1 MSDFLYRRWKCHF
14 LDPQNGHFCQKCP
27 SWDLKKRHF
36 QCRYKK
42 SETTFII
49 QTFPKNEDYSLW
61 FHLLSLF
68 RVGLDD
74 FHFRALSA
82 LISEGK
88 SDQNEK
94 CNFAKEGVLKSKKW
108 RQQTHLKTQFYIRK
122 SVWQSI
128 LGTLSDLAVMSISPN
143 IYWLCLVLKTQTLP
157 LNHNQENRVGLES
170 LFSNLVVFKVLN
182 FYFVV
187 VDRHCFMITIW
198 IWTESK

>member
-1 MSDFLYRRWKCHF
+1 MKIVKKPTQKWQKMKLKAIVLIFRESLNYKSGVGFFVPTLEVPFFGPSKWPLLPKMPE
-14 LDPQNGHFCQKCP
+14 LAPQ
-27 SWDLKKRHF
+27 KKALPVPV
-36 QCRYKK
+36 QK

-74 FHFRALSA
+74 FHFRALLA

-94 CNFAKEGVLKSKKW
+94 CNFAKEGVLISKNW
-108 RQQTHLKTQFYIRK
+108 RKQTHLKTQFYIRK

-143 IYWLCLVLKTQTLP
+143 IYALAPDLGLIYLNKLFEVRWLTL
-157 LNHNQENRVGLES
+157 R
-170 LFSNLVVFKVLN
+170 
-182 FYFVV
+182 
-187 VDRHCFMITIW
+187 
-198 IWTESK
+198 

>member
-1 MSDFLYRRWKCHF
+1 MASYHYHDYIIPLPLRLHNISCHYHSHGIWHHIFTIAVLYHY
-14 LDPQNGHFCQKCP
+14 FCQKCP
-27 SWDLKKRHF
+27 SWDLKKRPL

-74 FHFRALSA
+74 FHFRALLA

-94 CNFAKEGVLKSKKW
+94 CNFAKEGVLKSKKMK
-108 RQQTHLKTQFYIRK
+108 KTNP
-122 SVWQSI
+122 S
-128 LGTLSDLAVMSISPN
+128 
-143 IYWLCLVLKTQTLP
+143 
-157 LNHNQENRVGLES
+157 
-170 LFSNLVVFKVLN
+170 
-182 FYFVV
+182 
-187 VDRHCFMITIW
+187 
-198 IWTESK
+198 

>member
-1 MSDFLYRRWKCHF
+1 MVSDFLYRRWKCHF
-14 LDPQNGHFCQKCP
+14 LAPQNGHFCQKCP

-74 FHFRALSA
+74 FHFRALLA

-94 CNFAKEGVLKSKKW
+94 CNFAKEGVLISKNW
-108 RQQTHLKTQFYIRK
+108 RKQTHLKIQFYIEK
-122 SVWQSI
+122 HVWQKV
-128 LGTLSDLAVMSISPN
+128 LGNLSDIVVFSISPS
-143 IYWLCLVLKTQTLP
+143 IQCCAKCAETHLRVELSCSWSEFELSSVFLCSSRSCAPGFLPFLLVP
-157 LNHNQENRVGLES
+157 
-170 LFSNLVVFKVLN
+170 
-182 FYFVV
+182 Y
-187 VDRHCFMITIW
+187 
-198 IWTESK
+198 

>member
-1 MSDFLYRRWKCHF
+1 MIKVVSDFLYRRWKCHF
-14 LDPQNGHFCQKCP
+14 LAPQNGHFCQKCP

-74 FHFRALSA
+74 FHFRALLA

-94 CNFAKEGVLKSKKW
+94 CNFAKEGVLRLKNW
-108 RQQTHLKTQFYIRK
+108 RKQTHLKTQFYIRK
-122 SVWQSI
+122 HVWQIKKMILDFSTSPSI
-128 LGTLSDLAVMSISPN
+128 YVWTSDKSLTFLCSGCPKKIIITKIEWCGAKFYREHDLGRLDQA
-143 IYWLCLVLKTQTLP
+143 
-157 LNHNQENRVGLES
+157 
-170 LFSNLVVFKVLN
+170 
-182 FYFVV
+182 
-187 VDRHCFMITIW
+187 
-198 IWTESK
+198 

>member
-1 MSDFLYRRWKCHF
+1 MVSDFLYRRWKCHF
-14 LDPQNGHFCQKCP
+14 LAPQNGHFCQKCP

-74 FHFRALSA
+74 FHFRALLA

-94 CNFAKEGVLKSKKW
+94 CNFAKEGVLISKNW
-108 RQQTHLKTQFYIRK
+108 RKQTHLKTQFYIRK

-143 IYWLCLVLKTQTLP
+143 PHCPTTTQHIP
-157 LNHNQENRVGLES
+157 
-170 LFSNLVVFKVLN
+170 
-182 FYFVV
+182 
-187 VDRHCFMITIW
+187 ITIT
-198 IWTESK
+198 IINDSSLENTD